1 MTDPIDPDLKSL
13 LRQWELEPP
22 SPDMEARLIN
32 RALLLP
38 QQKPWQQIAVDNVLR
53 ALTEWQYAIGYKLAA
68 LAGCAAL
75 GVGIG
80 IATGDALDIAGV
92 ALMAGI
98 GG

>member
-1 MTDPIDPDLKSL
+1 MTDSIDSELKAL
-13 LRQWELEPP
+13 LHQWVLESPA
-22 SPDMEARLIN
+22 PDMEARLISQ
-32 RALLLP
+32 ALRLP
-38 QQKPWQQIAVDNVLR
+38 QQKPWQQMAVENVLR

-80 IATGDALDIAGV
+80 IATGETLDIAGV
-92 ALMAGI
+92 ALIAGI